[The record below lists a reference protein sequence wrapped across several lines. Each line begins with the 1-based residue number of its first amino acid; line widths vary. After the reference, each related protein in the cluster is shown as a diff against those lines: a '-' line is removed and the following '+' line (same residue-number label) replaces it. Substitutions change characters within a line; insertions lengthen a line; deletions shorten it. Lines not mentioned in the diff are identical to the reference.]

1 MNCEEFDHFLDP
13 YLDRELDPGKLSQLE
28 QHLSDCP
35 VCRSLVQECLD
46 FRSFFRSNAPV
57 YTAPPRLRTSVLATV
72 RRERLKSELAFLRRP
87 WIYAAAVLFL
97 GLAALTILIPDNAKE
112 LSGQAVAQYTQSLTT
127 DHLVDI
133 GSSDQQILKSW
144 FATKLTFT
152 PPLADLQAPG
162 YSLLGGRVDVIGNR
176 PVAALVY

>member
-57 YTAPPRLRTSVLATV
+57 YTAPPRLRANVLATV
-72 RRERLKSELAFLRRP
+72 RRERLKSELAISRRP
-87 WIYAAAVLFL
+87 RIYAAAVLFL
-97 GLAALTILIPDNAKE
+97 GLPAMPTFLLGNRNDF
-112 LSGQAVAQYTQSLTT
+112 SGWTVPA
-127 DHLVDI
+127 
-133 GSSDQQILKSW
+133 
-144 FATKLTFT
+144 FT
-152 PPLADLQAPG
+152 PQLAP
-162 YSLLGGRVDVIGNR
+162 
-176 PVAALVY
+176 